1 VGKIARHGD
10 DDGAALRNFAHAVAA
25 PRAPAR
31 GQRAEAPCRFAEA
44 VTRARCPPYGSVRGA
59 IIASMVSLLGFAIPH
74 ALAQK
79 PDPGEIHGLRLG
91 LKAPSMTMDGFGEL
105 ACGSNGGPPRQR
117 IDDWTAFG
125 KCPAEPSGLHEVYA
139 RFDDEAEFIGR
150 AIDDPLYAGS
160 RTGTRVAGHPVV
172 LSVLFDDGGGLRG
185 LRFVS
190 DPRASPVER
199 RMAQLLRL
207 AIINHYDPADWS
219 CTDLPAEPGETPVGG
234 IFIKQHCEKTTPERR
249 MSLDA
254 RFLRKP
260 GQSDI
265 DPATGDY
272 TSGQFESS
280 TRFELLDP
288 GWRRP

>member
-1 VGKIARHGD
+1 MSIL
-10 DDGAALRNFAHAVAA
+10 ALA
-25 PRAPAR
+25 
-31 GQRAEAPCRFAEA
+31 
-44 VTRARCPPYGSVRGA
+44 
-59 IIASMVSLLGFAIPH
+59 SLLAILPAH
-74 ALAQK
+74 AQK
-79 PDPGEIHGLRLG
+79 PDPGEIHGLKLG
-91 LKAPSMTMDGFGEL
+91 LQAPSMTMDGFGEL

-125 KCPAEPSGLHEVYA
+125 KCRAEANGLHEVYA

-160 RTGTRVAGHPVV
+160 RTGTRVAGHPVI
-172 LSVLFDDGGGLRG
+172 LSALFDDEGALRG

-190 DPRASPVER
+190 DPRASPIER

-207 AIINHYDPADWS
+207 AIINHYDPAGWS

-234 IFIKQHCEKTTPERR
+234 IFIKQHCEKLTQERR
-249 MSLDA
+249 MTLDA

-272 TSGQFESS
+272 TSGQFESL
-280 TRFELLDP
+280 TRFELMDP
-288 GWRRP
+288 GYRKP